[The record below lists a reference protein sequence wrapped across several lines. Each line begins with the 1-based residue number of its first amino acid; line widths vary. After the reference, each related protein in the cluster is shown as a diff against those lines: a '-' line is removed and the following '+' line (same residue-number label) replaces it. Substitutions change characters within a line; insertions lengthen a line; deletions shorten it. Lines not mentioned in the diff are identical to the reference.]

1 MALGHALKG
10 DHVEVVEVETPGGRI
25 HVGLLCNPLH
35 SLTHSSLC
43 IGL

>member
-10 DHVEVVEVETPGGRI
+10 DRVEVVEVETPGGRI
-25 HVGLLCNPLH
+25 HVGLLCNPL
-35 SLTHSSLC
+35 THSSLC